1 MNVKNKSRVIRLLFF
16 FIIFMRLFLITY
28 QSPSSANQM
37 SVYRLCCISILLC
50 SFFAFVSCK
59 KESVKP
65 SAEEPILEVAGKF
78 LYKDE
83 LQKIIPPNV
92 SDSDSISITQSYIRK
107 WVVDVLMYENA
118 KRNISNKDEIDAL
131 VENYRK
137 SLIIHEY
144 QQKLI
149 QQKLPSQPDET
160 EVKAFYEQYSDQ
172 FHSGENIIKGL
183 LLVVPAKAPQLGM
196 VRSWVQSGNTSSLE
210 KIEKYSLRNAVSYDY
225 SADKWIPFSDVLK
238 RLPLQISDPAGFLR
252 THKFIEVTDSA
263 QHYFLR
269 IEAYRTSGQQQPYE
283 LAKDRIS
290 TILQNKQKADFIST
304 FENDLYNDAVKDE
317 TVTFFYKK

>member
-1 MNVKNKSRVIRLLFF
+1 MSIYRFCYISLL
-16 FIIFMRLFLITY
+16 L
-28 QSPSSANQM
+28 S
-37 SVYRLCCISILLC
+37 
-50 SFFAFVSCK
+50 SFFAFASCK

-65 SAEEPILEVAGKF
+65 LADEPILEVNGKF

-83 LQKIIPPNV
+83 LQKVIPPNV
-92 SDSDSISITQSYIRK
+92 SDSDSISITRSYIRK

-118 KRNISNKDEIDAL
+118 KRNISNQDEIDAL

-149 QQKLPSQPDET
+149 QQKLPAQPDEA
-160 EVKAFYEQYSDQ
+160 EVKAFYDQYSDQ
-172 FHSGENIIKGL
+172 FHLGENIVKGL
-183 LLVVPAKAPQLGM
+183 LLVVPAKAPQLAM
-196 VRSWVQSGNTSSLE
+196 VRSWVLSGNTASLE

-225 SADKWIPFSDVLK
+225 FADKWLPFSDVLK
-238 RLPLQISDPAGFLR
+238 RMPLQIGDPAVYLR
-252 THKFIEVTDSA
+252 THKFVEATDSA

-269 IEAYRTSGQQQPYE
+269 IEAFRTSGQLQPYE
-283 LAKDRIS
+283 LAKERIS

-317 TVTFFYKK
+317 TVSFFIKK